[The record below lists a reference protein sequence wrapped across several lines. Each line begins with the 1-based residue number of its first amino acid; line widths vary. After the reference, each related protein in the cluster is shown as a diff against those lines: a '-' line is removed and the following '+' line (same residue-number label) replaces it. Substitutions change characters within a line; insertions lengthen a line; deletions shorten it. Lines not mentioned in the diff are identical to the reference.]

1 MIYNTLR
8 TTDLKNKRSL
18 CLNVPCFFSEIEMRQ
33 RVEIL
38 MEDKYPI
45 IPFSR
50 WIFYIEQFG
59 TPTDPT
65 HVQDF
70 TRRTKEL
77 VFMPHIEQL

>member
-1 MIYNTLR
+1 
-8 TTDLKNKRSL
+8 
-18 CLNVPCFFSEIEMRQ
+18 MRQ

-38 MEDKYPI
+38 MEDKYLFI
-45 IPFSR
+45 LFSR

-65 HVQDF
+65 HGQGF

-77 VFMPHIEQL
+77 LFMPHIEQL